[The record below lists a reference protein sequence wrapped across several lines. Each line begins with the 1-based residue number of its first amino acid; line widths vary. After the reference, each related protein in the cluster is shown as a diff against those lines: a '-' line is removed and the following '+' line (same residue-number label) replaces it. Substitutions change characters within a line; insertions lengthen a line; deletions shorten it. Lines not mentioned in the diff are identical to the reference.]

1 MERWII
7 RFVALLCLAGS
18 AGLLWTFGVFVV
30 VPWRAGRLLA
40 LNASE
45 LQVLAASLG
54 FGIGVGAAALH
65 LFALGEKEAH
75 PRRYAVLRAALILAL
90 SAATASGVL
99 WSLQRG

>member
-7 RFVALLCLAGS
+7 RFVALMCLAGS

-40 LNASE
+40 LSASE

-54 FGIGVGAAALH
+54 FGIGVGTAALH
-65 LFALGEKEAH
+65 LFALGEREAH
-75 PRRYAVLRAALILAL
+75 PRRYALLRAVLIIALL
-90 SAATASGVL
+90 AATASGVM